1 MGSFMA
7 RCSHPFV
14 LDIRPF
20 RRMPGHFIYSVGRIG
35 EEKRYSRRTY
45 ASFEEA
51 RRAARAE
58 MDELIAAWE
67 RENAQ
72 ACPHSEA
79 STS

>member
-1 MGSFMA
+1 VG
-7 RCSHPFV
+7 RFV

-20 RRMPGHFIYSVGRIG
+20 RQVPGHFIYSVDRVGG
-35 EEKRYSRRTY
+35 EKRCSRRTY

-72 ACPHSEA
+72 ACP
-79 STS
+79 